1 MDEIECLRKT
11 YEDAAD
17 AADDAW
23 WAWHMAVTAK
33 GDQEFLERE
42 LTTWSNEPGSAF
54 TSLQAAE
61 QVDKLQRRTEAPQKE
76 ADDASKS

>member
-33 GDQEFLERE
+33 EDQEFLEKKGQE
-42 LTTWSNEPGSAF
+42 S
-54 TSLQAAE
+54 
-61 QVDKLQRRTEAPQKE
+61 
-76 ADDASKS
+76 